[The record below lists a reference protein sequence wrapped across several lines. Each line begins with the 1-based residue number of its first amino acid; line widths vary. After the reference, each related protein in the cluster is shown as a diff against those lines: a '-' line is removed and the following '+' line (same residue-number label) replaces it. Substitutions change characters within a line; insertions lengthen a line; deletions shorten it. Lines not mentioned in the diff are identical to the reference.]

1 MFNKLKNKK
10 HKEEVIKDTEVSED
24 KGTEELVEAE
34 DSVEVE
40 EKIDDTKELAEE
52 TEDTEPQ
59 DELSVEVEE
68 KLDDTDELDDEELN
82 EIEES
87 EVQGN
92 EEDSEDD
99 YSFTAFMLTFIYYFA
114 KKDYVTGL
122 AFLVTTVALPSN
134 MYFVVGLIAGFFVG
148 KGKIRSKDLTSGGIF
163 VCCLSVIAF
172 CLLKSIRYNLVG
184 SI

>member
-10 HKEEVIKDTEVSED
+10 HKEEVIKVTEVSED

-34 DSVEVE
+34 DSEEVE
-40 EKIDDTKELAEE
+40 EKIDDTKELTEE
-52 TEDTEPQ
+52 TEDTESQ

-68 KLDDTDELDDEELN
+68 ELDDTDELDDEELN
-82 EIEES
+82 EIKES
-87 EVQGN
+87 EAQGN
-92 EEDSEDD
+92 EENSEDD